1 MSQISPGGPVPRT
14 PPIPPGGPVPRTP
27 LFSSLY
33 RRGLISMVT
42 GPALV
47 VAGFATGIR
56 LMALA
61 GVVVLAWGVYRFVA
75 ARGTAR

>member
-1 MSQISPGGPVPRT
+1 MSQ
-14 PPIPPGGPVPRTP
+14 
-27 LFSSLY
+27 FASLY

-42 GPALV
+42 GPTLV
-47 VAGFATGIR
+47 VVGFATGIR

-61 GVVVLAWGVYRFVA
+61 GVAVLGWGVYRFIA

>member
-1 MSQISPGGPVPRT
+1 MSQSSPGGPAPRT
-14 PPIPPGGPVPRTP
+14 PR
-27 LFSSLY
+27 FQSLY
-33 RRGLISMVT
+33 RRGLVSMVT

-47 VAGFATGIR
+47 VVGLSVGIR

-61 GVVVLAWGVYRFVA
+61 GVLVLGWGIYRFFA